1 MICVPRK
8 HNCVVYKQNRFES
21 TGVTMDTMT
30 EETGLPASVETA
42 WGLRERP
49 SKGPKPG
56 LSLDRIVAAA
66 VKVAAAE
73 GLAAVSMSRVAGELG
88 ASAMSLYRYVASKDE
103 LLALMVDVAVGPPPP
118 ASQPGEDWRPGLSRW
133 GWSYYRALGR
143 HPWVVRVPIGG
154 PPTTP
159 NGVAWMEAGLAS
171 LADTGLDEGEKLSVI
186 LLLSGY
192 VRNEVTLMADIGAAA
207 AASGEV
213 NVSAAWSRLIKRL
226 TDAERYPALHRA
238 LASGALDEDDDPDE
252 DFGWRLERLLDGVD
266 VLVRGRG

>member
-1 MICVPRK
+1 MQPK
-8 HNCVVYKQNRFES
+8 HNYVGHKQHRES
-21 TGVTMDTMT
+21 TGVTMDPMT

-73 GLAAVSMSRVAGELG
+73 GLAAVSMGRVAGELG

-103 LLALMVDVAVGPPPP
+103 LLALMVDAAVGPPPP
-118 ASQPGEDWRPGLSRW
+118 ASQPGEDWRAGLSRW
-133 GWSYYRALGR
+133 GWSYYQALGR

-171 LADTGLDEGEKLSVI
+171 LAETGLGEGEKLSVI

-192 VRNEVTLMADIGAAA
+192 VRNEVTLMADVGAAA
-207 AASGEV
+207 AASGEE
-213 NVSAAWSRLIKRL
+213 NVSAAWSRLITRL
-226 TDAERYPALHRA
+226 TDAERFPALHRA
-238 LASGALDEDDDPDE
+238 LESGVLDELDDPDE

-266 VLVRGRG
+266 VLVRGRA

>member
-1 MICVPRK
+1 
-8 HNCVVYKQNRFES
+8 
-21 TGVTMDTMT
+21 MDPMT

-42 WGLRERP
+42 WGVRERP

-73 GLAAVSMSRVAGELG
+73 GLGAVSMGRVAGELG

-103 LLALMVDVAVGPPPP
+103 LLALMVDAAVGPPPP
-118 ASQPGEDWRPGLSRW
+118 ASQPGENWRAGLSRW
-133 GWSYYRALGR
+133 GWSYYQALGR

-171 LADTGLDEGEKLSVI
+171 LAETGLDEGEKLSVI

-192 VRNEVTLMADIGAAA
+192 VRNEVTLMADVGA
-207 AASGEV
+207 AASGEE
-213 NVSAAWSRLIKRL
+213 NVSAAWSRLITRL
-226 TDAERYPALHRA
+226 TDAERFPALHRA
-238 LASGALDEDDDPDE
+238 LESGVLDEVDDPDE

-266 VLVRGRG
+266 VLVRGRA